1 MRYGGNSR
9 CVAGEIRSAEEGEF
23 DSNADCFSTL
33 RHCTTYVHCMCKC
46 HVHFHSTKQPRAQV
60 FQIFPTKL
68 ISPPEKNFLLCKL
81 IGCLASALL
90 NATKLHYRNVQRENQ
105 GGEDSQENKKIWK
118 ADIKSI
124 SWSFP
129 SPPSHLKPFLKQVPA
144 PNPQWN
150 RRSTQP
156 LTTHHI
162 PIQPSM
168 LVFRGRLWSSD
179 GSKGYWERGKSRPNG
194 ALLLSPLVSRRGK

>member
-1 MRYGGNSR
+1 MIRLQKPHGDGRSAMCFSFFVLEGKTAAAAQFFFSRLCRNRYAYVRYGGNSR

-124 SWSFP
+124 S
-129 SPPSHLKPFLKQVPA
+129 
-144 PNPQWN
+144 
-150 RRSTQP
+150 
-156 LTTHHI
+156 
-162 PIQPSM
+162 
-168 LVFRGRLWSSD
+168 
-179 GSKGYWERGKSRPNG
+179 
-194 ALLLSPLVSRRGK
+194 